1 MLSVLLQCML
11 EIAWAIIIQNA
22 FNVAVWKQ
30 ELNINFIWNY
40 ENNQRKMLKIREQ
53 QIKWNWM
60 IKTYVVI
67 KGFVSL

>member
-1 MLSVLLQCML
+1 MLSVRLQCML